1 MYQVIQFTY
10 TFLVLFLS
18 LLLMERLANF
28 HLFKFSQF
36 KKLFWSVLLLGH
48 IIFTLTLRDHL
59 DIAREIEYIVDIKC

>member
-1 MYQVIQFTY
+1 
-10 TFLVLFLS
+10 
-18 LLLMERLANF
+18 MERLANF

-48 IIFTLTLRDHL
+48 FIFTLNLRDHL